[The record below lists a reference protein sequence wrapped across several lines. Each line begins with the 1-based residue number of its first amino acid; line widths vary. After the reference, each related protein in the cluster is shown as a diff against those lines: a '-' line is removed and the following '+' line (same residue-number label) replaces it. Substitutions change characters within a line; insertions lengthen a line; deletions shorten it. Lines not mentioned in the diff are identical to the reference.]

1 MAYYIVKNRTGTFEP
16 DSQPDGFTA
25 MLGMENRTFI
35 VSCPVQPASEFVV
48 EFPPENHALLAFY
61 LYGGN
66 KKMPFDPFNGE
77 VAFEDVIDK
86 KGRRRIM
93 YTDAQ
98 YADRLA
104 MFKWMMLN
112 VYLPDKAR
120 MQSLSQADVDTAIAE
135 INALP
140 DDIAAQT
147 YLTTNLY
154 YDL

>member
-16 DSQPDGFTA
+16 GTQPDGFVA
-25 MLGMENRTFI
+25 ILGIENRLFI
-35 VSCPVQPASEFVV
+35 VECPVMPISEFVTPLPDV
-48 EFPPENHALLAFY
+48 IYQQRAFY
-61 LYGGN
+61 HYAGN
-66 KKMPFDPFNGE
+66 KKMPFDPFNGA

-98 YADRLA
+98 LALRLD

-120 MQSLSQADVDTAIAE
+120 MQSMSQVDVDTAIAE

-140 DDIAAQT
+140 DDITAQT

>member
-16 DSQPDGFTA
+16 GTQPDGFA
-25 MLGMENRTFI
+25 AVLGMENRLFI
-35 VSCPVQPASEFVV
+35 VECPVVPNGEFVAV
-48 EFPPENHALLAFY
+48 FPDTMYQQRAFY
-61 LYGGN
+61 LYGSN

-77 VAFEDVIDK
+77 VIFEDVVDK
-86 KGRRRIM
+86 KNRRRIM

-98 YADRLA
+98 LALRLD

-120 MQSLSQADVDTAIAE
+120 MQSMSQTDVDTAIAE